1 MITQLREK
9 SQITIPKEVIK
20 KLNLKTG
27 DSIDIDI
34 EDNKIIL
41 KPVVVVPKDQ
51 AWFWSKEWQ
60 HDEKQAD
67 KDIKNGKT
75 KKFNSAQE
83 LFDDLDN

>member
-9 SQITIPKEVIK
+9 SQITIPKELIR
-20 KLNLKTG
+20 KLNLKAG
-27 DSIDIDI
+27 DSIDIDV

-41 KPVVVVPKDQ
+41 KPVVVIPKDQ

-60 HDEKQAD
+60 QNEKQAD

>member
-20 KLNLKTG
+20 KLKLKAG
-27 DSIDIDI
+27 DSIDIDV

-51 AWFWSKEWQ
+51 AWFWSREWQ
-60 HDEKQAD
+60 QDEKQAD
-67 KDIKNGKT
+67 KDITNGKT
-75 KKFNSAQE
+75 KKFNSVQE

>member
-9 SQITIPKEVIK
+9 SQITIPKEVIR
-20 KLNLKTG
+20 KLNLKAG

-41 KPVVVVPKDQ
+41 KPVVVIPKDQ
-51 AWFWSKEWQ
+51 AWFWSNEWQ
-60 HDEKQAD
+60 QNEKQAD

-83 LFDDLDN
+83 LFDDLNN

>member
-20 KLNLKTG
+20 KLKLKAG
-27 DSIDIDI
+27 DSIDIDV

-41 KPVVVVPKDQ
+41 RPVVVIPKDQ
-51 AWFWSKEWQ
+51 VWFWSKEWQ
-60 HDEKQAD
+60 QDEKQAD
-67 KDIKNGKT
+67 KDITNGKT
-75 KKFNSAQE
+75 KKFNSVQE